1 MVTAKTLKK
10 NLGTTYKQPNIQTN
24 RQTYKDN
31 RPIVTARLQQTQQPL
46 SEGYILAQGSV
57 YKILP
62 QKM

>member
-10 NLGTTYKQPNIQTN
+10 PWDTYKQPNIQTN

-31 RPIVTARLQQTQQPL
+31 RPIVAARLQQTQQPL
-46 SEGYILAQGSV
+46 GEGYIVAHGSV
-57 YKILP
+57 YKMLP